1 MYKRHSVLQMIPC
14 YNEEGKIGNVLRK
27 VPKAPIDEIVVIDDG
42 STDATAKE
50 AKAGGATV
58 ISFPNNQGLGIAF
71 KRMFS
76 HMQQKKYDIGVIM
89 GGDDQDDPKEIP
101 RFLDA
106 IIDGGADMVQG
117 SRYLRNNSEKIPLFR
132 LLTTRAYS
140 FVFSLVAGVR
150 VTDASTGYKAFRG
163 KLLESIDLSDKW
175 LDSRYGIEQY
185 LLMMTIKKG
194 YTYKEIPVVK
204 YFPDKGY
211 SKMRLIIDWWWML
224 KPIVKSIGKR

>member
-1 MYKRHSVLQMIPC
+1 MHKKQSVLLMIPC
-14 YNEEGKIGNVLRK
+14 YNEEGKIGKVLHK
-27 VPKAPIDEIVVIDDG
+27 VPKQYVDEIVVIDDG
-42 STDATAKE
+42 STDNTAKE
-50 AKAGGATV
+50 AKQGGATV

-76 HMQQKKYDIGVIM
+76 YMREKKYDIGVIM

-106 IIDGGADMVQG
+106 IIGGADMVQG
-117 SRYLRNNSEKIPLFR
+117 SRYLRNNRQKIPLFR
-132 LLTTRAYS
+132 LITTRAYS
-140 FVFSLVAGVR
+140 FVFSIVAGKR

-163 KLLESIDLSDKW
+163 KLLESIDLTDPW

-194 YTYKEIPVVK
+194 YRYVEIPVVK
-204 YFPDKGY
+204 YFPDVGY
-211 SKMRLIIDWWWML
+211 SKMRAVIDWWWML
-224 KPIVKSIGKR
+224 KPIVKTIGKK